1 MSTTTTFGPDREY
14 QAFLAQKRFMIQRAR
29 ATGAHFYY
37 PRIAEPRS
45 GALEWEWVEASGLGT
60 VYSTTVV
67 RSKSGNHNVA
77 LIDLA
82 EGPRMMSRVV
92 GLSPESVVI
101 GMAATYGIG
110 ETPGFTSMELLAQA
124 SLAAINDASLTIAD
138 IDAVFSMLPDDPWCA
153 MSVPEYLGIRPKL
166 IESTRTGGS
175 SFQIHALWAALA
187 LDAGLC
193 DAVLVCYGSNQRS
206 SSGGFAASGGTEFGY
221 GRGFQPRNPPTSYW
235 LSASRHMHEFGTTR
249 EQLAEVAVA
258 ARRWAQLNP
267 DAFARDDL
275 TIRDCLE
282 ARMVSDPLTVRDC
295 CLVTDGAAAPGMTR
309 ADPPRV
315 NR

>member
-1 MSTTTTFGPDREY
+1 MSTTNLPSSAATLPTSTTKNLRFRAPIASDSCQTMRTTTTFGPDREY

-101 GMAATYGIG
+101 GMQVR
-110 ETPGFTSMELLAQA
+110 GFM
-124 SLAAINDASLTIAD
+124 
-138 IDAVFSMLPDDPWCA
+138 MC
-153 MSVPEYLGIRPKL
+153 
-166 IESTRTGGS
+166 
-175 SFQIHALWAALA
+175 
-187 LDAGLC
+187 
-193 DAVLVCYGSNQRS
+193 S
-206 SSGGFAASGGTEFGY
+206 SSTATG
-221 GRGFQPRNPPTSYW
+221 
-235 LSASRHMHEFGTTR
+235 
-249 EQLAEVAVA
+249 VA
-258 ARRWAQLNP
+258 R
-267 DAFARDDL
+267 
-275 TIRDCLE
+275 I
-282 ARMVSDPLTVRDC
+282 
-295 CLVTDGAAAPGMTR
+295 
-309 ADPPRV
+309 
-315 NR
+315 

>member
-101 GMAATYGIG
+101 GMQVRAR
-110 ETPGFTSMELLAQA
+110 
-124 SLAAINDASLTIAD
+124 
-138 IDAVFSMLPDDPWCA
+138 IDVLDDML
-153 MSVPEYLGIRPKL
+153 
-166 IESTRTGGS
+166 
-175 SFQIHALWAALA
+175 
-187 LDAGLC
+187 
-193 DAVLVCYGSNQRS
+193 AVLFER
-206 SSGGFAASGGTEFGY
+206 A
-221 GRGFQPRNPPTSYW
+221 
-235 LSASRHMHEFGTTR
+235 
-249 EQLAEVAVA
+249 
-258 ARRWAQLNP
+258 
-267 DAFARDDL
+267 
-275 TIRDCLE
+275 
-282 ARMVSDPLTVRDC
+282 TVK
-295 CLVTDGAAAPGMTR
+295 AP
-309 ADPPRV
+309 
-315 NR
+315 